1 MTNSNLLRI
10 ILVSLTLALPF
21 ALLGLI
27 AVYTGTGH
35 SLTNT
40 WQQLQSMENFA
51 LLYSKMFGV
60 IFLSILVGS
69 SLVNVWPG
77 CAVCGPSGPCGHAA
91 HDDDGDR
98 EEGEVKWF
106 NGKKGYGFIRRDNGE
121 EIFVH
126 YREIQSDAP
135 GRKFLRDGQRVR
147 FRIGEGQKGKEA
159 QEVEIV

>member
-1 MTNSNLLRI
+1 MTKSYLLRI

-35 SLTNT
+35 SLSDT
-40 WQQLQSMENFA
+40 WQQLQAMDNFG
-51 LLYSKMFGV
+51 LLYSKMYGV
-60 IFLSILVGS
+60 VFLSILIGA
-69 SLVNVWPG
+69 SLINFWPG
-77 CAVCGPSGPCGHAA
+77 GIFCGGSGPCGHA
-91 HDDDGDR
+91 DGGESGHR

-106 NGKKGYGFIRRDNGE
+106 NGKKGYGFIRRENGE

-126 YREIQSDAP
+126 YREIQSQGQ
-135 GRKFLRDGQRVR
+135 GRKFLRDGQRVS
-147 FRIGEGQKGKEA
+147 FVVGEGAKGKEA